1 MPGNIMS
8 KSLWEVV
15 EYTFHPGQNESW
27 VPEFIKLS
35 ERFGEHRPR
44 GQLEMGYWVAEL
56 RRAPETP
63 KSEIRFHYKGID
75 LLRILS
81 NYPSDNDIARTLV
94 EELRKIGYDNVEFV
108 QR

>member
-1 MPGNIMS
+1 
-8 KSLWEVV
+8 
-15 EYTFHPGQNESW
+15 
-27 VPEFIKLS
+27 
-35 ERFGEHRPR
+35 
-44 GQLEMGYWVAEL
+44 
-56 RRAPETP
+56 
-63 KSEIRFHYKGID
+63 